1 MTTVCFTENYLEDIP
16 VDLQMKICDMSK
28 SKWRLNCDNLDN
40 YKFDT
45 YMTYMIKKDRS
56 SDDTIKHDT
65 VLELQKKFTF
75 SKVSFQFA
83 NQKLS
88 EAINDVLKYQNEFD
102 FDLQELLSKIT
113 IEEEDLGPSFHNMCR
128 NLYDWNLNEYVSN
141 PDYKPDKDWE
151 YSSDEE
157 E

>member
-28 SKWRLNCDNLDN
+28 SRWRLNCDNLDN
-40 YKFDT
+40 DKFHT
-45 YMTYMIKKDRS
+45 YMLNMIKKDRS
-56 SDDTIKHDT
+56 SGDTNDTIM
-65 VLELQKKFTF
+65 ELQKKLSF
-75 SKVSFQFA
+75 SNVSFQFA

-88 EAINDVLKYQNEFD
+88 EAINDVLKYQDEFD
-102 FDLQELLSKIT
+102 FDLHELLSKIT
-113 IEEEDLGPSFHNMCR
+113 IEEQDLGPSFLNICR
-128 NLYDWNLNEYVSN
+128 NIYDWNLNEYVTN

>member
-1 MTTVCFTENYLEDIP
+1 MTAVCFTENYLEDIP

-40 YKFDT
+40 DKFYT
-45 YMTYMIKKDRS
+45 YISYMNKKDRS
-56 SDDTIKHDT
+56 SDCTIEHDT

-128 NLYDWNLNEYVSN
+128 DIYDWNLNEYVSN

>member
-28 SKWRLNCDNLDN
+28 SRWRLYCNDLDN
-40 YKFDT
+40 DKFHT
-45 YMTYMIKKDRS
+45 YMLNMIKKDMS
-56 SDDTIKHDT
+56 TGYTTKHDT
-65 VLELQKKFTF
+65 IMELQKKLSF
-75 SKVSFQFA
+75 SNVSFQFA

-88 EAINDVLKYQNEFD
+88 EAINDVLKYQDEFD
-102 FDLQELLSKIT
+102 FDLHELLSKIT
-113 IEEEDLGPSFHNMCR
+113 IEEQDLGPSFLNICR
-128 NLYDWNLNEYVSN
+128 NIYDWNLNEYVTN